1 MLHSQDSLPECILN
15 WDQLVTDFLHEL
27 SLNKPA
33 FFRDVNFI
41 LKGELEDQTNFQNK
55 VM

>member
-1 MLHSQDSLPECILN
+1 MHSQDDLPECILN

-27 SLNKPA
+27 GLNKPA

-41 LKGELEDQTNFQNK
+41 LKVKLEGQTNF
-55 VM
+55 